1 MGRQISEGWGKLQI
15 CTKCYAV
22 TSETTPDRAIV
33 TIEGQYEEIAYY
45 QMVSYSMTL
54 SDPQPGFQGHCI
66 LKSQIS
72 QKRCVLGTKL
82 LKNTNRKPSTLYRMV
97 QHSMTLS
104 DL

>member
-15 CTKCYAV
+15 CTKCYTV

-54 SDPQPGFQGHCI
+54 SDH
-66 LKSQIS
+66 
-72 QKRCVLGTKL
+72 
-82 LKNTNRKPSTLYRMV
+82 
-97 QHSMTLS
+97 
-104 DL
+104 